1 MRLPPRGKRA
11 GAPEGLANRWRKL
24 CGLNAY
30 ATTLHVINS
39 AVVKL
44 SKLTMAMPVYRGLH
58 GATLPR
64 AFFDVGTPFIKAAFT
79 LSQFAEA
86 SENGGRAKSPWTS
99 LPAWWKARKDLGL
112 NVQR

>member
-1 MRLPPRGKRA
+1 
-11 GAPEGLANRWRKL
+11 
-24 CGLNAY
+24 
-30 ATTLHVINS
+30 
-39 AVVKL
+39 
-44 SKLTMAMPVYRGLH
+44 MPLGV
-58 GATLPR
+58 PR